1 MKTLPLLPA
10 ALIVT
15 LLALLANTWST
26 RQAAPVPVTA
36 PLSDFSGERAMNLLN
51 AFLAE
56 NEPHPVGSAA
66 NRRVKQRIQRWLDEQ
81 GIAHEEQA
89 AWGCSARRA
98 ACSHVENI
106 IARLPGAVDGPYVA
120 LMAHYDSTPHAPG
133 AGDDMAGVVAVLETA
148 RAIKARGGFRHPI
161 LLLLTDAEETGL
173 HGAEAFFGQHPLA
186 PQIRVLLNVEGAG
199 TRGPSLV
206 LRTSMANAWYMSAY
220 RDLAA
225 QPAGTSLVNEIF
237 KRMPNDTDFSVAM
250 RAEVPGIDFSFA
262 VERNHYHTPN
272 DSPANLDPR
281 TVQHHGDN
289 LFPLALALANMDLEA
304 EHAGRVV
311 YAGAYGWWAQ
321 WPQSATA
328 ILLGVA
334 ALLLIAAG
342 LRWDAGPAIVVLHAT
357 VFPALLLALGGVLVH
372 QCFAF
377 LERANGVTV
386 GWPAHPWAFR
396 IVIWAAML
404 LPALVLGPLFQ
415 RRVAFGAR
423 LLGAWWF
430 LWLLSLG
437 VFLFAPDAAP
447 ALLIAVLPAA
457 LLLAVL
463 AWLPLPPAWRD
474 LLSSLTLAAP
484 VLFLYAAT
492 LLEATQGLHVL
503 PAIWPWVGLF
513 AVTAVAFARG
523 PGSGWAALVG
533 ILVLPLG
540 MLLSINLPLYS
551 EQRPQHLNVWYLQEA
566 DAPAARLHL
575 QAAGDL
581 PPTMAGMTGFTDRS
595 DTLFPWSDER
605 RPHQA
610 EAVSAALPA
619 PSLSV
624 EEDRPVAGG
633 RRLRL
638 RLRSER
644 DAAMLRLALP
654 AAAGDWTGEVEG
666 VPIKRASV
674 DGSETPAFT
683 QLRVHGVQGRDV
695 RITLEVESAG
705 PLKAWLADYSHTLP
719 GVAEGLRMARPTT
732 AVPQHWGDTAVVY
745 REVTF

>member
-1 MKTLPLLPA
+1 VRTPPLLPA

-15 LLALLANTWST
+15 LLALLANTWLT
-26 RQAAPVPVTA
+26 RQAPPVPATA
-36 PLSDFSGERAMNLLN
+36 SLSKFSGERAMNLLRG
-51 AFLAE
+51 FLAE

-89 AWGCSARRA
+89 AWGCSARGA
-98 ACSHVENI
+98 ACSHVENV

-148 RAIKARGGFRHPI
+148 RALKVRGGFRHPV

-186 PQIRVLLNVEGAG
+186 SQIGVLLNVEGAG
-199 TRGPSLV
+199 TRGPSMV
-206 LRTSMANAWYMSAY
+206 LRTSMANAWYMKAY

-225 QPAGTSLVNEIF
+225 QPAGTSLANEIF

-289 LFPLALALANMDLEA
+289 LFPLALELANSDLNA

-311 YAGAYGWWAQ
+311 YAAAYGLWAQ
-321 WPQSATA
+321 WPESVTA

-342 LRWDAGPAIVVLHAT
+342 LRWDAGAAMVVLHAT
-357 VFPALLLALGGVLVH
+357 LVPGLLLGLGGLLVH
-372 QCFAF
+372 QCFEY
-377 LERANGVTV
+377 LERANGVIV
-386 GWPAHPWAFR
+386 GWPAHPWTFR
-396 IVIWAAML
+396 IVIWSAML
-404 LPALVLGPLFQ
+404 LPVLVLGPLFS

-437 VFLFAPDAAP
+437 VFLLAPDAAP
-447 ALLIAVLPAA
+447 ALLVAVLTAA
-457 LLLAVL
+457 LLLAAL

-474 LLSSLTLAAP
+474 LLSSLTLTAS
-484 VLFLYAAT
+484 VVFLYAAT
-492 LLEATQGLHVL
+492 LLEATQGLRVL

-533 ILVLPLG
+533 IVMLPIG
-540 MLLSINLPLYS
+540 MLLSIKLPLYS
-551 EQRPQHLNVWYLQEA
+551 EQRPQHLNVWYVQEGEA
-566 DAPAARLHL
+566 SAARLHL
-575 QAAGDL
+575 QTAGDL
-581 PPTMAGMTGFTDRS
+581 PPTMAGMTGFTDRR
-595 DTLFPWSDER
+595 DKLVPWSDEPQ
-605 RPHQA
+605 PHQA
-610 EAVSAALPA
+610 AAVSAQLPA
-619 PSLSV
+619 PSLFV

-654 AAAGDWTGEVEG
+654 AAAGNWTGEVEG
-666 VPIKRASV
+666 VPIHRGAAT
-674 DGSETPAFT
+674 DGEAPAFT
-683 QLRVHGVQGRDV
+683 QLRLHGVQGRDV
-695 RITLEVESAG
+695 HLTVEVESTE
-705 PLKAWLADYSHTLP
+705 PLTAWLADYSHLLP
-719 GVAEGLRMARPTT
+719 EVAEGLRRARPET